1 MNKGLSNLIQTPTS
15 TFTTIVETLRY
26 RTLQQPENLAYTF
39 LLDGETQELK
49 LTYQELDRLA
59 RAVGGWLQ
67 KQGAVGERAL
77 LLYPPGLDFLVA
89 FFGCL
94 YAGVVAVPA
103 YPPRPNQSLNRL
115 QAIVSDAQA
124 SLVLT
129 TNSVLN
135 TGSRQLSESE
145 ELGHLRW
152 LATETIEEELADI
165 WQEPDINSNTLA
177 FLQYTSG
184 STSMP
189 KGVMLTHGNLIHN
202 QRIIEAA
209 CNHTS
214 ECNYVSWLPL
224 YHDMGLGNAVQPI
237 FIGSSAVLMS
247 PVSFLQRPYRWLQ
260 AISQYK
266 AHTSGGPNFAYQL
279 CLNKITAEQIASLD
293 LSHWKVAF
301 NGAEPIRYETLEKF
315 AEVFKECGFQ
325 AEAFSPCY
333 GLAESTVAV
342 TGTPKLMPYS
352 LCTIDGAALKQNR
365 VEIVSSSEKEDSR
378 TLIGCGQNWLDQKAI
393 IVDTDTWEECTGD
406 RVGEIWVSGPS
417 VGVGYWRR
425 PEATKDTFAAYLA
438 NGEGPFLRTGDLGF
452 IKDGQLFVTGR
463 IKDLI
468 IIRGRNHYPQDIE
481 LTVEKS
487 SAAIRDGLVAACAV
501 DIDGQERLIVVAEI
515 DHRLLSNRKRKTT
528 EDTNKYCQ
536 EIVDNIRQ
544 DISVQH
550 QLQVYG
556 ILLIKTGSIPKTSSG
571 KIQRHA
577 CKNGFLNGSL
587 NVVFQSIL
595 DHKLVEHGVIGEET
609 TGLSLEIEDEIAAR
623 VIGIL
628 NEAMAE
634 IGVVSRI
641 SLTSTLQSHL
651 GLDSLGLVELAAKL
665 ENVFGIKLDEQNLPL
680 FHNVGDLVEA
690 VRSAVKSQNITEF
703 GNDVKPNLA
712 DDFLKGDRAV
722 KLPPPRG
729 FLTRLALSNFRMISK
744 VVWDL
749 DVIGLEYLPEY
760 GPFILCPNHESHLDV
775 FWVASCLNPSQRGSL
790 ISFAKKEH
798 FENPSTRLLASL
810 AGAIPIDRQGDVLPA
825 MRAGHTAL
833 QAGRPLLIHP
843 EGTRTRTGELLP
855 FRRGPAKLALA
866 TGAPLI
872 PVRII
877 GAYSIFPPHRRLP
890 KLFMKKNGDRRTLKI
905 IFGAPIMPPKD
916 QQGWA
921 AEKMLTDKLRE
932 AVEALGE

>member
-1 MNKGLSNLIQTPTS
+1 MNKGLYNSIQIPTS
-15 TFTTIVETLRY
+15 AFTTIVETLRY
-26 RTLQQPENLAYTF
+26 RTLHQPEKLAYTF
-39 LLDGETQELK
+39 LVDGETQEIK

-67 KQGAVGERAL
+67 KQGAGGERAL

-115 QAIVSDAQA
+115 QAIVNDAQA

-135 TGSRQLSESE
+135 NGSRQLSNTK
-145 ELGHLRW
+145 ELGHLCW
-152 LATETIEEELADI
+152 LATETIDQELAEI
-165 WQEPDINSNTLA
+165 WQEPDINSDTLA

-209 CNHTS
+209 CNHNS

-266 AHTSGGPNFAYQL
+266 AHTSGGPNFAYEL
-279 CLNKITAEQIASLD
+279 CLNKITAEQLASLD
-293 LSHWKVAF
+293 LSHWQVAF
-301 NGAEPIRYETLEKF
+301 NGAEPIRYETLAKF
-315 AEVFKECGFQ
+315 TEVFKECGFP

-342 TGTPKLMPYS
+342 TGTPKLNRYS
-352 LCTIDGAALKQNR
+352 LCTIDGEALKQNR
-365 VEIVSSSEKEDSR
+365 VEIVSANREDSR
-378 TLIGCGQNWLDQKAI
+378 NLIGCGQNWLDQKAI
-393 IVDTDTWEECTGD
+393 IVDTDTCQECPSD

-417 VGVGYWRR
+417 VGVGYWQR
-425 PEATKDTFAAYLA
+425 PEATKDTFAAYLS

-487 SAAIRDGLVAACAV
+487 SAAIRSGLVAACAV
-501 DIDGQERLIVVAEI
+501 DIDGQERLIVIAEVE
-515 DHRLLSNRKRKTT
+515 RSLSVRKRKAT
-528 EDTNKYCQ
+528 EDTNKDFQ
-536 EIVDNIRQ
+536 EIVDAIRQ
-544 DISVQH
+544 EISVQH

-556 ILLIKTGSIPKTSSG
+556 IVLIKTGSIPKTSSG

-577 CKNGFLNGSL
+577 CKNGFLNSSL
-587 NVVFQSIL
+587 DVVFSSIL
-595 DHKLVEHGVIGEET
+595 DHKIEHGLSTEET
-609 TGLSLEIEDEIAAR
+609 IESNLAITDEIAAK

-628 NEAMAE
+628 QEAMAE

-641 SLTSTLQSHL
+641 SLNSTLQSHL

-665 ENVFGIKLDEQNLPL
+665 ESVFGIKLDEQNLPL

-690 VRSAVKSQNITEF
+690 VRSAVNSKNIREF
-703 GNDVKPNLA
+703 DNNDVKPALT
-712 DDFLKGDRAV
+712 DDFLMGDRAE

-729 FLTRLALSNFRMISK
+729 FLTRLALSNFRLISK

-749 DVIGLEYLPEY
+749 DVTGLEYLPEY

-775 FWVASCLNPSQRGSL
+775 FWVASCLNPSQRNSL

-798 FENPSTRLLASL
+798 FENPSTRLLAGL

-890 KLFMKKNGDRRTLKI
+890 KLFMKKNGDRRKLKI
-905 IFGAPIMPPKD
+905 VFGAPIMPPKD

-921 AEKMLTDKLRE
+921 AEKMLTDKLRQ
-932 AVEALGE
+932 AVEALGD